1 MITDDHVQYVRLMTF
16 INHQVLNDDD
26 MKYALEYELKY
37 SSHTPSSITNNQ
49 VVELAQTIIK
59 RLSEIPDF
67 YSKIKESLEYW
78 QDKEKPEI
86 TREKEF
92 YYDPGLYTMFIKSLP
107 LYSLEKI
114 TTNMDNQDI
123 VEKVYNE
130 RINKLKQTLD
140 REKPFTIEFERIKD
154 IKIYV
159 DNDSIKIIYLNTND
173 LFDSAIHSRLLNY
186 NYEKYNWIY
195 NENPEITLTDVE
207 LISLCKDDKVII
219 S

>member
-1 MITDDHVQYVRLMTF
+1 MITDEHIQYVRLMTF

-26 MKYALEYELKY
+26 LKYALEYELKY
-37 SSHTPSSITNNQ
+37 SSFNLLSITNNQ

-59 RLSEIPDF
+59 RLTEIPDF
-67 YSKIKESLEYW
+67 YNKIKESLEYW

-92 YYDPGLYTMFIKSLP
+92 YYEPGLYTMFIKSLP

-123 VEKVYNE
+123 VEKVYND

-173 LFDSAIHSRLLNY
+173 LFDNAIHSKLSNY
-186 NYEKYNWIY
+186 NYERYNWIY
-195 NENPEITLTDVE
+195 NENPEIVLTDVE